1 MHRRD
6 LILGGALSLAA
17 AGASAQTPRAA
28 SADASPA
35 AEAGLF
41 KVPGEYGETM
51 NIMFTTSTDLNAF
64 MPKGLTAVDPHRA
77 FIKAQRKKGGTS
89 KGYPPAGP
97 HANGLQIGISTMA
110 TAPGFGP
117 RQRNLLMWEN
127 LPWGIGSTLVGV
139 KRWADAEMTYIF
151 EQDRQLVTE
160 GSPVPFSLEVQQY
173 GFSLL
178 SFTGVLDGKK
188 RTQDAPYTGM
198 YVGGE
203 PGADLLSLT
212 FDDADFGR
220 PVHGTGVLSFGSIPI
235 ETAPAGPGKGWPSTL
250 LKDIQVEGCIFQDM
264 AFTRSYGTEFETVRK
279 ALPS

>member
-1 MHRRD
+1 MQRRD
-6 LILGGALSLAA
+6 LILGGVFGLAA
-17 AGASAQTPRAA
+17 ARASAQIPADRAPA
-28 SADASPA
+28 SDAVP
-35 AEAGLF
+35 L

-64 MPKGLTAVDPHRA
+64 MPPGLTAVNPHRA

-97 HANGLQIGISTMA
+97 HASGLQIGISTMA
-110 TAPGFGP
+110 TTPKFGP
-117 RQRNLLMWEN
+117 RQRNILMWES

-139 KRWADAEMTYIF
+139 KRWADAEMTYMF
-151 EQDRQLVTE
+151 EQDRKLVAE
-160 GSPVPFSLEVQQY
+160 GSPVPFHLDVQQY

-178 SFTGVLDGKK
+178 SFQGVLDGVK
-188 RTQDAPYTGM
+188 RVEDAPYTGM

-212 FDDADFGR
+212 FDDTDFSR
-220 PVHGTGVLSFGSIPI
+220 PIHGTGTLSFGSIPI
-235 ETAPAGPGKGWPSTL
+235 ERAPAGPGKGWPSTL
-250 LKDIQVEGCIFQDM
+250 LKDITVEGCIFQDM

-279 ALPS
+279 ALPAA